1 MIFMAA
7 HANALTVP
15 VSPEQQRQLNEA
27 GYLLLPQMISA
38 DLRGRLVERLEQL
51 FAAEGAA
58 AGSEF
63 KQEPGA
69 RRLANL
75 VDKDREDDPM
85 FAECIDRPDLL
96 PFVAAV
102 LPGDPRRPGRWG
114 FKLSSLNA
122 RSANPG
128 SGVVQPLH
136 ADGGALPDQHGFW
149 VCNLLFM
156 LDDFTAHNGA
166 LRVVPGTH
174 RTGSLPALAL
184 ADPLAPH
191 PSEVKI
197 TGSAGDVL
205 VLNSHLWHGGLAN
218 DSDQPRRALHVYYCR
233 HDKPQQQHQRALLRA
248 EVQARLTPA
257 QRELCALDDP
267 LNDALAKLETGKSG
281 FLR

>member
-1 MIFMAA
+1 
-7 HANALTVP
+7 VP
-15 VSPEQQRQLNEA
+15 VSPQQQQQLA
-27 GYLLLPQMISA
+27 DQGYLLLPRVITA
-38 DLRGRLVERLEQL
+38 ELRARLVDRMEQL
-51 FAAEGAA
+51 FASEGDA

-75 VDKDREDDPM
+75 VDKDPL
-85 FAECIDRPDLL
+85 FASCIDRPDLL

-102 LPGDPRRPGRWG
+102 IPGPPGAHDGRWG

-122 RSANPG
+122 RSANPA
-128 SGVVQPLH
+128 SGQVQPLH

-174 RTGSLPALAL
+174 RAGRLPADAL
-184 ADPLAPH
+184 ADALAAH
-191 PSEVKI
+191 PRQVKI
-197 TGSAGDVL
+197 TGQAGDVL

-218 DSDQPRRALHVYYCR
+218 DSDKPRRALHVYYCR
-233 HDKPQQQHQRALLRA
+233 RDKPQQQYQKALLRPEVQRALGP
-248 EVQARLTPA
+248 VQRF
-257 QRELCALDDP
+257 LCALDDP
-267 LNDALAKLETGKSG
+267 LNDTLCAAETGKSG